1 MSVTLERDHLVYAV
15 TDLGRGI
22 AEIEALTGVQATPG
36 GQHQGIG
43 TRNALMDLGNGSYL
57 EIIGPDPEQP
67 EPAGPR
73 PFCIDQLSHGHLAAW
88 AARTSDLDDLVAA
101 ARAAG
106 YDPGDIREMSRA
118 TPSGA
123 LLEWRLAT
131 VAERQLVEIVPFL
144 IDWGT
149 TPHPT
154 RSCAVGCR
162 LISLRAVHPDV
173 DGISRQLAAV
183 GATIDVAPGPSA
195 ELIAEL
201 YTPQGRVTLH

>member
-1 MSVTLERDHLVYAV
+1 VALERDHVVYAV
-15 TDLGRGI
+15 TNLAEGI

-43 TRNALMDLGNGSYL
+43 TRNALMDFGNGSYL

-73 PFCIDQLSHGHLAAW
+73 PFCIDQLSRGHLAAW
-88 AARTSDLDDLVAA
+88 AARTSDLDDVVAG

-106 YDPGDIREMSRA
+106 YDPGDVRDMSRA
-118 TPSGA
+118 TPDGA

-131 VAERQLVEIVPFL
+131 LVERQLVEIVPFL

-154 RSCAVGCR
+154 KSCAKGCQ
-162 LISLRAVHPDV
+162 LLSLRAVHPDV
-173 DGISRQLAAV
+173 DLISRQLAAV
-183 GATIDVAPGPSA
+183 GATIDVEQGAAA

-201 YTPQGRVTLH
+201 DTPNGRVTLR